1 MLNKVTGLARAIA
14 ILLAI
19 VGAFATNIP
28 SIGLA
33 LLLLGVIAGF
43 GYGTDD
49 FGKLVFMALG
59 LNLAGPAV
67 TAIPVVGGYLMT
79 IFAGVGTAVAGVLV
93 TRIII
98 RLYELVVGDLKGLA
112 G

>member
-43 GYGTDD
+43 GYGTDE
-49 FGKLVFMALG
+49 FGKLVLMALG

-67 TAIPVVGGYLMT
+67 TVIPVVGGYLMA